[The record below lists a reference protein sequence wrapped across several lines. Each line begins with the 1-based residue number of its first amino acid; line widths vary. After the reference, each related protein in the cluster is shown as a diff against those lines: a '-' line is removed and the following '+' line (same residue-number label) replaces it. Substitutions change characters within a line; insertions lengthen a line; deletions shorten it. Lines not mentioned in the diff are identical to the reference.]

1 MVTILAF
8 VVLGGGAAYAA
19 SHLGKN
25 SVGPK
30 QLKKNSV
37 TTAKIKNEAVTAAKV
52 KKGTLTGTQINAST
66 LGTVPTAQ
74 TANTLAALE
83 GVHVV
88 GAAGEP
94 PFAPGASSIT
104 AFAPGIN
111 LPPVGFYK
119 DHEGIVHLEGAA
131 KSTVAEKFI
140 FTLPPGSRPPS
151 GVTQIFVAGGAVVF
165 AVGSNVS
172 NGGKDI
178 SGEVVITTETAVL
191 SGITFRAGS

>member
-1 MVTILAF
+1 MGRQRSNLTYSNVMVTILAF
-8 VVLGGGAAYAA
+8 VVLSGGAAYAA

-37 TTAKIKNEAVTAAKV
+37 TTAKIKKEAVTAAKV
-52 KKGTLTGTQINAST
+52 KKGTLTGKQINAST

-74 TANTLAALE
+74 TANTLTALE
-83 GVHVV
+83 AVHVV

-94 PFAPGASSIT
+94 PFAPGASSMP

-131 KSTVAEKFI
+131 EIDRRRKIYLHPSTRVPAPERCHADLLRRRRDRLRRRI
-140 FTLPPGSRPPS
+140 EREQRRERHLR
-151 GVTQIFVAGGAVVF
+151 
-165 AVGSNVS
+165 
-172 NGGKDI
+172 
-178 SGEVVITTETAVL
+178 
-191 SGITFRAGS
+191 